1 MDTKGLNNPIHRKQI
16 PKLAFLG
23 IQILGDGALVGQI
36 IISLFV
42 QPISMIYSL
51 WAKTLKA
58 QDVEVFNKWLNFSR
72 KHLFHPLAKTLV
84 YQDICFIEFWA
95 W

>member
-51 WAKTLKA
+51 
-58 QDVEVFNKWLNFSR
+58 
-72 KHLFHPLAKTLV
+72 
-84 YQDICFIEFWA
+84 
-95 W
+95 